1 MEQVYF
7 PGLTPGYGRKV
18 IFLDIDGVLN
28 TDQLCEDSGRSHSHP
43 LFSPIQHLSTEL
55 VTALYEVVE
64 ATDSDVVISSTWRK
78 TYNIQCL
85 RAFLWGCG
93 FKCTDRIIGTTRS
106 FKDLLRHHEI
116 ADWLQSRGQAR
127 PKSFIIVDD
136 NEYACPKDYRADRFV
151 HCDPESGFDDRCSLR
166 ATALLMR
173 LHMTNGALVTIMFF
187 EADPKRPRVMVP
199 LGGVL
204 SITTRGLMQEN
215 LSYRRVQMSRATE
228 LVCGLARLNSECEMV
243 VHWERELIME
253 PIGELRISVF
263 VYDDAK
269 RPSIAISLGGK
280 QRLLESGVHKS
291 YAGTLTEISLEEAS
305 SPHCERYDDMP
316 HLNLTHT
323 YVSLWK
329 SQT

>member
-1 MEQVYF
+1 MEQTYF

-55 VTALYEVVE
+55 VTAFYEVVE

-136 NEYACPKDYRADRFV
+136 NDYACPKDYRADRFV
-151 HCDPESGFDDRCSLR
+151 QCDPECGFDDRCALR

-173 LHMTNGALVTIMFF
+173 
-187 EADPKRPRVMVP
+187 
-199 LGGVL
+199 
-204 SITTRGLMQEN
+204 
-215 LSYRRVQMSRATE
+215 
-228 LVCGLARLNSECEMV
+228 
-243 VHWERELIME
+243 
-253 PIGELRISVF
+253 
-263 VYDDAK
+263 
-269 RPSIAISLGGK
+269 
-280 QRLLESGVHKS
+280 
-291 YAGTLTEISLEEAS
+291 
-305 SPHCERYDDMP
+305 
-316 HLNLTHT
+316 
-323 YVSLWK
+323 
-329 SQT
+329 

>member
-1 MEQVYF
+1 
-7 PGLTPGYGRKV
+7 
-18 IFLDIDGVLN
+18 
-28 TDQLCEDSGRSHSHP
+28 
-43 LFSPIQHLSTEL
+43 
-55 VTALYEVVE
+55 
-64 ATDSDVVISSTWRK
+64 
-78 TYNIQCL
+78 
-85 RAFLWGCG
+85 
-93 FKCTDRIIGTTRS
+93 
-106 FKDLLRHHEI
+106 
-116 ADWLQSRGQAR
+116 
-127 PKSFIIVDD
+127 
-136 NEYACPKDYRADRFV
+136 
-151 HCDPESGFDDRCSLR
+151 
-166 ATALLMR
+166 
-173 LHMTNGALVTIMFF
+173 
-187 EADPKRPRVMVP
+187 
-199 LGGVL
+199 
-204 SITTRGLMQEN
+204 
-215 LSYRRVQMSRATE
+215 MSRATE